1 MTALRVVE
9 HLDVIEDI
17 PACRFPVAIGL
28 SPDALPLEQLE
39 EALDDSVVVTV
50 PAPAHA
56 GHQVVCLQEGLPV
69 VAAELAALVRMYQH
83 LLRGLAAPDGHQ
95 QGADGQLS
103 GHPLAHRP
111 ADDLA

>member
-1 MTALRVVE
+1 MTVLRVVE

-39 EALDDSVVVTV
+39 EALGDSVVVTV

-56 GHQVVCLQEGLPV
+56 GHQAVGLQEGLPV
-69 VAAELAALVRMYQH
+69 VAAELAALVRMDDDFPP
-83 LLRGLAAPDGHQ
+83 GLARLIFLYSPQ
-95 QGADGQLS
+95 S
-103 GHPLAHRP
+103 PES
-111 ADDLA
+111 